1 MDKKMFC
8 FSSVNRQSDVPA
20 AQEMPA
26 PVGKKQIQPDYRMN

>member
-1 MDKKMFC
+1 MDKNMFV
-8 FSSVNRQSDVPA
+8 FSVNRQSDVPA